1 MLRRSRH
8 QNRTDNPDRD
18 LADEIRFHLDQETRL
33 RIERGTDADEA
44 RQGARRDFGNVLL
57 VAETTRQMWGRTP
70 MTFFDDLKHG
80 YRRLRARPATAL
92 TAAAMLALGIGLAT
106 SMFTLVDAL
115 VLRPAP
121 FREPDRL
128 ARLFLFS
135 GHSGRLV
142 VSADVLS
149 AWRASPAFAA
159 VEGTTSA
166 MSILDTDTGPLVAA
180 SARVTP
186 GIFALLGVRPSRGQ
200 AFDRTDGR
208 AGSDDEVLLSEDVWR
223 TAFGADLGLLGHL
236 VTIDGTR
243 ARVVGL
249 MPSGFRF
256 PDWNTVIWQPIDY
269 TAPPPT
275 LVGSRAVPFVRLAPG
290 VPLADALKVAADLGR
305 RADATITPA
314 TEVRTRALAGT
325 ELDPYYTHA
334 VPLLCGGVVLVF
346 LVLCANVGS
355 LLLARL
361 AARQA
366 EFRMCTALGA
376 SRGRLVRQALFEH
389 LLLGF
394 GGAVFGIGLA
404 WLLLSLARGFL
415 PAAFL
420 VRTLHPVELD
430 DRALGVAMAAGLLA
444 ALAAGV
450 LPAWLGTRSDRPA
463 TLAAGERSGTE
474 NRAARLLTRALL
486 VTEVAL
492 ASTLLVVATLLVR
505 SFINLASVDP
515 GLKTDGVLTTWLV
528 LPANN
533 FPDRPSRLAVSA
545 ALEDA
550 IRHLPGIDRV
560 ALTGGLPP
568 GGYSIYIDDEWQ
580 ADDPGAKAAEIPT
593 VSNYYV
599 GPEFF
604 ELYGIPLLGG
614 RTFQPGE
621 DPNDV
626 VIGQRLAALLWPR
639 QNPVG
644 RFFHQGKDEYHV
656 VGLAH
661 EIRLPSVDAYRDAP
675 QFYQPFVGGS
685 SYLFMNLRCVGRCPD
700 EAVIRR
706 QILATVSGANI
717 VQFGALSEVYREELA
732 RPRGAVAL
740 GSTFAAIAVLAAA
753 GGLFSVLT
761 YAVGRRRREF
771 GIRVALGASPAQI
784 RRLVVGDGA
793 GVAALGVGI
802 GLAASL
808 ALARVVASLEYGVS
822 SFDPVTYGVVM
833 GLLATT
839 TLVASWRPATRAMR
853 VDPAELLRDQ

>member
-1 MLRRSRH
+1 VSWLTRWFRR
-8 QNRTDNPDRD
+8 DDPDRD

-33 RIERGTDADEA
+33 RMDRGTGPDEA

-57 VAETTRQMWGRTP
+57 VAETTRQMWGWTP
-70 MTFFDDLKHG
+70 MTLVDDLKQG
-80 YRRLRARPATAL
+80 SRRVRARPATAL

-128 ARLFLFS
+128 ARLSLRS
-135 GHSGRLV
+135 GHSGRMA

-166 MSILDTDTGPLVAA
+166 TSILDTDTGPLVTA

-208 AGSDDEVLLSEDVWR
+208 AGSDGGVVLSEDLWR
-223 TAFGADLGLLGHL
+223 TALGADPGILGRL

-269 TAPPPT
+269 GAPPPA
-275 LVGSRAVPFVRLAPG
+275 LIGSRAVPFVRLAPG
-290 VPLADALKVAADLGR
+290 VPLADALNVAADVGR
-305 RADATITPA
+305 RADATITA
-314 TEVRTRALAGT
+314 DTQVRTRALAGA

-346 LVLCANVGS
+346 LVLCANVVS

-376 SRGRLVRQALFEH
+376 SRGRLVRQALSEH
-389 LLLGF
+389 LLLGL
-394 GGAVFGIGLA
+394 GGVVFGIGLA

-430 DRALGVAMAAGLLA
+430 GRALAVAMATGLLA
-444 ALAAGV
+444 ALTAGV
-450 LPAWLGTRSDRPA
+450 LPAWMGTRSDRTL
-463 TLAAGERSGTE
+463 TLAAGQRSGTE
-474 NRAARLLTRALL
+474 NRAARVLTRTLL
-486 VTEVAL
+486 VVEVAL

-505 SFINLASVDP
+505 SFISLASVDP

-533 FPDRPSRLAVSA
+533 SPDRSSRLALTA
-545 ALEDA
+545 ALDDS

-568 GGYSIYIDDEWQ
+568 EGYSTYFDDEWQ
-580 ADDPGAKAAEIPT
+580 ADDAGAKPTEIPI
-593 VSNYYV
+593 VNNYYV
-599 GPEFF
+599 GPDFF

-614 RTFQPGE
+614 RTFLPGE

-626 VIGQRLAALLWPR
+626 VIGERLAALLWPR

-661 EIRLPSVDAYRDAP
+661 EIRLPSVDANRDAP
-675 QFYQPFVGGS
+675 QFYQPFVAGGS
-685 SYLFMNLRCVGRCPD
+685 YVFMNLRCVGRCPD

-706 QILATVSGANI
+706 QILRTVPGVNI
-717 VQFGALSEVYREELA
+717 VRFGALSEVYREELA
-732 RPRGAVAL
+732 RPRAAVAL

-761 YAVGRRRREF
+761 FAVGRRRREF

-784 RRLVVGDGA
+784 RRLVLGDGA
-793 GVAALGVGI
+793 RVAALGVGI
-802 GLAASL
+802 GMAASV
-808 ALARVVASLEYGVS
+808 ALARVVASLEYGVT

-839 TLVASWRPATRAMR
+839 TMVASWRPARRAMR
-853 VDPAELLRDQ
+853 VDPAELLRNE

>member
-1 MLRRSRH
+1 VSWFARWFRR
-8 QNRTDNPDRD
+8 DDPDRD
-18 LADEIRFHLDQETRL
+18 LADEIRFHLDQETSL
-33 RIERGTDADEA
+33 RIDRGTGPDEA
-44 RQGARRDFGNVLL
+44 RQGARRVFGNVLL
-57 VAETTRQMWGRTP
+57 VAETTRQMWGWTP
-70 MTFFDDLKHG
+70 MTLFDDLTHA
-80 YRRLRARPATAL
+80 YRRLRARPATAFM
-92 TAAAMLALGIGLAT
+92 AAAMLALGIGLAT

-128 ARLFLFS
+128 VRLSLLS
-135 GHSGRLV
+135 GHNGRRV

-149 AWRASPAFAA
+149 TWRTSPVFAA

-166 MSILDTDTGPLVAA
+166 TSILDTDTGPLVIA

-208 AGSDDEVLLSEDVWR
+208 TGSDDRVLLSEDVWR
-223 TAFGADLGLLGHL
+223 TAFGADPGVLGRL
-236 VTIDGTR
+236 VTIDGTL

-269 TAPPPT
+269 TAPPPA
-275 LVGSRAVPFVRLAPG
+275 LVGSQAVPFVRLAPG

-305 RADATITPA
+305 RADATITSDTA
-314 TEVRTRALAGT
+314 VRTRALAGT
-325 ELDPYYTHA
+325 ALDPYYAHA

-346 LVLCANVGS
+346 LVLCANVAS

-389 LLLGF
+389 VLLGF

-415 PAAFL
+415 PTAFL

-430 DRALGVAMAAGLLA
+430 GRALGVAMAAGLLA

-450 LPAWLGTRSDRPA
+450 LPAWMGTRSDRAA
-463 TLAAGERSGTE
+463 TLAAGERGGTE
-474 NRAARLLTRALL
+474 NRAARVLTRSLL
-486 VTEVAL
+486 VAEVAL
-492 ASTLLVVATLLVR
+492 ASTLLVVAILLVR

-533 FPDRPSRLAVSA
+533 FADRPSRLTITAT
-545 ALEDA
+545 LEDA

-568 GGYSIYIDDEWQ
+568 EGYTTFIDDEWQ
-580 ADDPGAKAAEIPT
+580 ADDPGAKPTEIPIVT
-593 VSNYYV
+593 NYYV

-626 VIGQRLAALLWPR
+626 VLGERLAALLWPR

-661 EIRLPSVDAYRDAP
+661 EIRLPSVDANYRDAP
-675 QFYQPFVGGS
+675 QFYQPFVAGS
-685 SYLFMNLRCVGRCPD
+685 SDVYMNLRCAGRCPD

-706 QILATVSGANI
+706 RIFTTVSGANI
-717 VQFGALSEVYREELA
+717 VSFGALSEAYREELA

-771 GIRVALGASPAQI
+771 GIRVALGASPTQI
-784 RRLVVGDGA
+784 RRQVLLDGA
-793 GVAALGVGI
+793 NVTALGVGI
-802 GLAASL
+802 GIAASV
-808 ALARVVASLEYGVS
+808 ALARVVASLEYGVT
-822 SFDPVTYGVVM
+822 SFDPLTYGLVL

-839 TLVASWRPATRAMR
+839 TLVASWRPARRAMR
-853 VDPAELLRDQ
+853 VDPAELLRDE